1 MSFDKFM
8 RRVCRAILNF
18 MSLIS
23 QINMCGNSI
32 RTVNWMDGVII
43 TALGTRYIKKK
54 IQYLVV
60 F

>member
-54 IQYLVV
+54 
-60 F
+60 FNT